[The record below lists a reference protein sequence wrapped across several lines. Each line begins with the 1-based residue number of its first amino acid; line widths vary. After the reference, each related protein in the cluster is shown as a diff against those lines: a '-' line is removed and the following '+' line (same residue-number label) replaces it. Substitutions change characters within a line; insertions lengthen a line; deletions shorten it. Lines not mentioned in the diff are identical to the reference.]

1 MKRIFLHL
9 TLIIGLLSATFL
21 APLSYAHAATGSIDA
36 VCEGVTG
43 VGGGCNQQEASRVGK
58 TIKTA
63 LRIMQVI
70 AGLLAVFY
78 LISAG
83 LKFITSSGSS
93 EGVKSARNTILYT
106 AIGIIIVLLSEAII
120 RFVLDRFN

>member
-1 MKRIFLHL
+1 MKRILLHL
-9 TLIIGLLSATFL
+9 TLIIGLFNTTLF
-21 APLSYAHAATGSIDA
+21 APLNYAHAATGSIDA

-43 VGGGCNQQEASRVGK
+43 VGGGCTQQEASRVGK

-70 AGLLAVFY
+70 AGVLAVFY
-78 LISAG
+78 LVSAG

-93 EGVKSARNTILYT
+93 EGVKSARSTILYT
-106 AIGIIIVLLSEAII
+106 AIGILIIMLSEAII
-120 RFVLDRFN
+120 RFVLKRFN